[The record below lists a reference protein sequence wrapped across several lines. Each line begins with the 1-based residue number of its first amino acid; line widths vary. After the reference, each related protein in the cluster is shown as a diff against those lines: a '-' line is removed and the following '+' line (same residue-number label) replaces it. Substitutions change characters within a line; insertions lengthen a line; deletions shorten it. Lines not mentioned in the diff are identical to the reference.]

1 MNNEFDDSLYD
12 LAFNKNKIKKHKKK
26 KFDNPQ
32 TDDKGFFTVQGDY
45 YEDNNASISID
56 SPSEN
61 MDYNIEFSTPDEQS
75 CSVSTQII
83 NADTDNDKINN
94 DIINDNKKHNII
106 HNPIK
111 KKIKKNK
118 IYELELKDI
127 IIIILATIIVVIFLG
142 FLLF

>member
-1 MNNEFDDSLYD
+1 MNESCEDASLYEIA
-12 LAFNKNKIKKHKKK
+12 LKKNNKRKKTK
-26 KFDNPQ
+26 KFDNPK

-45 YEDNNASISID
+45 YEDNNVSISID

-83 NADTDNDKINN
+83 NADTDNDKIN
-94 DIINDNKKHNII
+94 IINDNKKII
-106 HNPIK
+106 HTNVK
-111 KKIKKNK
+111 KKVKKNK

-142 FLLF
+142 FILF

>member
-1 MNNEFDDSLYD
+1 MNESCENDSLYEIA
-12 LAFNKNKIKKHKKK
+12 LKKNNKRKKTK
-26 KFDNPQ
+26 KFDNPK

-45 YEDNNASISID
+45 YENNNASISID

-61 MDYNIEFSTPDEQS
+61 MDYNIEFSSPDEQS

-83 NADTDNDKINN
+83 NADTDNDKIN
-94 DIINDNKKHNII
+94 IINDNKKII
-106 HNPIK
+106 HTNVK
-111 KKIKKNK
+111 KKVKKNK

>member
-1 MNNEFDDSLYD
+1 MNESCENDSLYEIA
-12 LAFNKNKIKKHKKK
+12 LKKNNKRKKTK
-26 KFDNPQ
+26 KFDNPK

-45 YEDNNASISID
+45 YENNNASISID

-61 MDYNIEFSTPDEQS
+61 MDYNIEFSSPDEQS

-83 NADTDNDKINN
+83 NADTDNDKIN
-94 DIINDNKKHNII
+94 IINDNKKII
-106 HNPIK
+106 HTNVK
-111 KKIKKNK
+111 KKVKNNK

-142 FLLF
+142 FILF

>member
-1 MNNEFDDSLYD
+1 MNESCENDSLYEIA
-12 LAFNKNKIKKHKKK
+12 LKKNNKRKKTK
-26 KFDNPQ
+26 KFDNPK

-45 YEDNNASISID
+45 YENNNASISID

-61 MDYNIEFSTPDEQS
+61 MDYNIEFSSPDEQS
-75 CSVSTQII
+75 CSVSTQKK
-83 NADTDNDKINN
+83 NAETDNDKIN
-94 DIINDNKKHNII
+94 IINDNKKII
-106 HNPIK
+106 HTNVK
-111 KKIKKNK
+111 KKVKKNK

>member
-1 MNNEFDDSLYD
+1 MNESCENDSLYEIA
-12 LAFNKNKIKKHKKK
+12 LKKNNKRKKTK
-26 KFDNPQ
+26 KFDNPK

-61 MDYNIEFSTPDEQS
+61 MDYNIEFSSPDEQS

-83 NADTDNDKINN
+83 NADTDNDKIN
-94 DIINDNKKHNII
+94 IINDNKKII
-106 HNPIK
+106 HTNVK
-111 KKIKKNK
+111 KKVKKNK

-142 FLLF
+142 FILF

>member
-1 MNNEFDDSLYD
+1 MNESCENDSLYEIA
-12 LAFNKNKIKKHKKK
+12 LKKNNKRRKTK
-26 KFDNPQ
+26 KFDNPK

-45 YEDNNASISID
+45 YENNNASISID

-61 MDYNIEFSTPDEQS
+61 MDYNIEFSSPDEQS

-83 NADTDNDKINN
+83 NADTDNDKIN
-94 DIINDNKKHNII
+94 IINDNKKHNII
-106 HNPIK
+106 YNPIK
-111 KKIKKNK
+111 KKVKKNK